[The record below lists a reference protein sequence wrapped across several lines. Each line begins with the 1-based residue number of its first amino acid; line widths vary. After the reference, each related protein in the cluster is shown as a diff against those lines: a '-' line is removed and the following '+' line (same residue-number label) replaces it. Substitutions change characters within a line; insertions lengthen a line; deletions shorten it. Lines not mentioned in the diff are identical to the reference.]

1 MNKTITIKYFA
12 SLQELARADEE
23 IISTDLSNYRELY
36 QFLASKYSFSLS
48 DQQIQLAVNDN
59 FADLDQMIEND
70 DYVVFIPPVA
80 GG

>member
-12 SLQELARADEE
+12 SLQELAPVDEE
-23 IISTDLSNYRELY
+23 IITTDLSSYRELY

-48 DQQIQLAVNDN
+48 DQQIKLAVNHD
-59 FADLDQMIEND
+59 FADLDQIIENNA
-70 DYVVFIPPVA
+70 YVVFIPPVA

>member
-23 IISTDLSNYRELY
+23 IITTDLSNYRELY

-59 FADLDQMIEND
+59 FANLDQMIEND